1 MFIASKKPKNK
12 GLFLKTL
19 IATKS
24 RLSFCLLFLLEKR
37 KSKPV
42 IGIEPTTYGLQ
53 NRCSTV
59 ELHRQ
64 VVKIIIFIKDAMSS
78 ILVKSE

>member
-1 MFIASKKPKNK
+1 MKS
-12 GLFLKTL
+12 LLLTFLQ
-19 IATKS
+19 
-24 RLSFCLLFLLEKR
+24 

-64 VVKIIIFIKDAMSS
+64 VNKSIIRVQGYMSRAKGS
-78 ILVKSE
+78 QM